1 MSLKTSYLLIY
12 NTINALLWTRILL
25 TLLSSIV
32 LLRSPEP
39 LYTTLEPW
47 TRWTQTLA
55 SLEILH
61 SALGT
66 VSSSQPLPQITLLL
80 PQSKQPTKREKGL
93 TRSPIFTTFTQI
105 FARSVQVW
113 AINYAFPEATTTT
126 VAVYPAML
134 LAWSLADAIRYTYFA
149 VLSVAGSSAVPAW
162 LRWLRYS
169 LFLGLYPIGIAS
181 EWWLMFRATL
191 VTDSVAVKG
200 IFVFFLGLYA
210 PGEFFPSVPFW
221 VTWWEKEKERK

>member
-32 LLRSPEP
+32 LLVPPET

-55 SLEILH
+55 SFEILH
-61 SALGT
+61 SAL
-66 VSSSQPLPQITLLL
+66 
-80 PQSKQPTKREKGL
+80 GL

-105 FARSVQVW
+105 FARGVQVW

-126 VAVYPAML
+126 VAIYPAMV

-149 VLSVAGSSAVPAW
+149 VLSVAGSSAVPRW

-210 PGEFFPSVPFW
+210 PGSVMMYKYM
-221 VTWWEKEKERK
+221 VKQRRKVLSTAA